1 MQYPPSYAAE
11 FGEEEIDHETGR
23 TIGWLEDY
31 LGVEFIEAVPFSGPV
46 EAYHMTA
53 TPTGMIIVEHLLA
66 KCADLGVELANNV
79 RAYRLVTDDA
89 GRVIGVLARQGD
101 EDWEIG
107 AKVVVL
113 ATGSISAN
121 KDLIERF
128 YGRENDMSHVRIM
141 ANVPHNTGDGL
152 LMAEEIGAAATPI
165 ASLYI
170 GPHNYPHNTRIGL
183 IVRRPH
189 TIKVNRDGERFTDEG
204 MPLTRKWGWMMS
216 VSLDRQPEK
225 LCYGIIDESILEFF
239 LEHPKN
245 YTAFEFLQGFQALP
259 GTNPDQ
265 GDVRMPA
272 PSDAAGWISRLRE
285 DIGLEVEAGRAW
297 V

>member
-1 MQYPPSYAAE
+1 M
-11 FGEEEIDHETGR
+11 
-23 TIGWLEDY
+23 
-31 LGVEFIEAVPFSGPV
+31 
-46 EAYHMTA
+46 
-53 TPTGMIIVEHLLA
+53 
-66 KCADLGVELANNV
+66 
-79 RAYRLVTDDA
+79 
-89 GRVIGVLARQGD
+89 IGVLARQGD

-183 IVRRPH
+183 IVRRPYH
-189 TIKVNRDGERFTDEG
+189 Q
-204 MPLTRKWGWMMS
+204 S
-216 VSLDRQPEK
+216 Q
-225 LCYGIIDESILEFF
+225 
-239 LEHPKN
+239 
-245 YTAFEFLQGFQALP
+245 
-259 GTNPDQ
+259 
-265 GDVRMPA
+265 
-272 PSDAAGWISRLRE
+272 SRWRT
-285 DIGLEVEAGRAW
+285 VHR
-297 V
+297 